1 MVWKQERK
9 KNYNKKNCGK
19 YCFFFSNFG
28 DFVAEK
34 SEMENNEE

>member
-1 MVWKQERK
+1 METGTQK
-9 KNYNKKNCGK
+9 KIITKKIAVNIA
-19 YCFFFSNFG
+19 FFFSNFG